1 MSDEAVP
8 TAEAEGL
15 VARLF
20 AANLGALDLLS
31 IHIGDQLGF
40 YRALADDGPATTGEL
55 AARTGTHE
63 RYAREWLEQQAATA
77 ILTVDEASSD
87 PRERRYTLPENHA
100 DLLLNK
106 DNLDHAIA
114 APLARALVAAAGA
127 IPAVLR
133 AFQTGEG
140 VPWGA
145 YGTGLRD
152 GEADFNRGLYLNV
165 LCQEYLPLIAD
176 LHERL
181 LSDPPARVADI
192 ACGAGWSSV
201 AIARGYPK
209 CSVDGFDLDES
220 SIALARKNAAEA
232 GLTDRVRF
240 EVRDATDPSLADGPE
255 RNTYDLVTI
264 FEALHDMSGPIEAL
278 TNVRALLAPGGVAIV
293 MDERVGDSF
302 TAPADEVERFMYG
315 WSILVCLPGGMSQ
328 PPAAGTGTVMRPG
341 TLRMYAEQAGFSH
354 VEILPIE
361 NDFFRFYRLVA

>member
-1 MSDEAVP
+1 MS
-8 TAEAEGL
+8 AEAGSGVEAEAL

-40 YRALADDGPATTGEL
+40 YRSLANEGPATTTEL
-55 AARTGTHE
+55 ADRTGTHE

-77 ILTVDEASSD
+77 ILTVDEVSADS
-87 PRERRYTLPENHA
+87 RARRYMLPSRHA

-127 IPAVLR
+127 MPAVLR
-133 AFQTGEG
+133 AFRTGGG

-165 LCQEYLPLIAD
+165 LCQEYLPLVPD
-176 LHERL
+176 VHERL
-181 LSDPPARVADI
+181 RSDPPARVADI

-201 AIARGYPK
+201 AIAQGYPK
-209 CSVDGFDLDES
+209 CFVDGFDLDES
-220 SIALARKNAAEA
+220 SITLARKNAAEA
-232 GLTDRVRF
+232 GVSDRVRF
-240 EVRDATDPSLADGPE
+240 ELRDASDPSLADE
-255 RNTYDLVTI
+255 QHRNAYDLVTI

-278 TNVRALLAPGGVAIV
+278 ANVRTLLAPNAVAIV
-293 MDERVGDSF
+293 MDERVGESF

-315 WSILVCLPGGMSQ
+315 WSLLVCLPGGMSQ
-328 PPAAGTGTVMRPG
+328 APAAGTGTVMRPD
-341 TLRMYAEQAGFSH
+341 TLRMYAEKAGYQD
-354 VEILPIE
+354 VEILPID
-361 NDFFRFYRLVA
+361 NDFFRFYRLVV

>member
-1 MSDEAVP
+1 MS
-8 TAEAEGL
+8 AEAGAVVGAEAL

-20 AANLGALDLLS
+20 EANLGALDLLS
-31 IHIGDQLGF
+31 IHVGDQLGF
-40 YRALADDGPATTGEL
+40 YHALADDGPATTVEL
-55 AARTGTHE
+55 AARTRTHE

-77 ILTVDEASSD
+77 ILTVDEPSAD
-87 PRERRYTLPENHA
+87 PRARRYTLPSAHA

-127 IPAVLR
+127 MPAILE
-133 AFQTGEG
+133 AFRTGGG

-165 LCQEYLPLIAD
+165 LCQEYLPLIPD
-176 LHERL
+176 VDERL
-181 LSDPPARVADI
+181 RSDPPARVADI

-201 AIARGYPK
+201 AIARGYHT

-220 SIALARKNAAEA
+220 SIALARKNAAEG

-240 EVRDATDPSLADGPE
+240 EIRDASDPSLADEP
-255 RNTYDLVTI
+255 RRDAYDLVTI
-264 FEALHDMSGPIEAL
+264 FEALHDMSGPVEAL
-278 TNVRALLAPGGVAIV
+278 TNVRAMLAPGGVAIV
-293 MDERVGDSF
+293 MDERVGDTF
-302 TAPADEVERFMYG
+302 VAPADEVERFMYG

-328 PPAAGTGTVMRPG
+328 PPAAGTGTVMRPD
-341 TLRMYAEQAGFSH
+341 TLRMYAAKAGFSD
-354 VEILPIE
+354 VEILPIQ
-361 NDFFRFYRLVA
+361 NDFFRFYRLVV